1 MNCVELN
8 IFNNM
13 NDYERWDFWN
23 RETENMDKSEV
34 LERFYHKISKQKD
47 LDTEFNKLVNDNF
60 FKLVEDED

>member
-1 MNCVELN
+1 
-8 IFNNM
+8 M

-47 LDTEFNKLVNDNF
+47 LNPEFAKLINDNF